1 MGFRTIAALC
11 ASAVLGIVGLTSC
24 SHQSVGIQIQ
34 SHSREDL
41 KNFDTFTYQT
51 ATALGLDDEETSNAN
66 KNLNA
71 FVNPVVT
78 AAATNDKYECAMNEP
93 QCGTF
98 IQKLT
103 TPPCASAQYLCVK
116 QEVGGIVPGAGTG
129 QAFVTSLLLNAKTGT
144 NVTANDYFGLS
155 LANTFIAV
163 VEHAATSVQLA
174 NDFYD
179 NALPPKYT
187 NSTLPAWLPQADGIH
202 VWFNKYE
209 VASGADGIVEII
221 LKKNGSEFTATP
233 APRNPMTLVANYED
247 AIRWL
252 CSSEPEDLPTLSNQ
266 WASFYPV
273 SAVQLQLQNE
283 QGAKLMLNGIYDQAT
298 SKAVQ
303 AFQKRSGLFVDGQV
317 SRETWLALQRSCET
331 QEAPVSSGSSYTS
344 ESQAGSMATQSQTM
358 VVVPNFI
365 GLGNNQAK
373 NVGMQSGITLFL
385 RANSGD
391 PSLAAQTQGL
401 CTVVAQNPV
410 AGSQVSRNS
419 IVHATM
425 QCPATGYQNGIN
437 S

>member
-1 MGFRTIAALC
+1 MGFRTIAAVC
-11 ASAVLGIVGLTSC
+11 VSAVLGIGGLTSC
-24 SHQSVGIQIQ
+24 SHQSVAIQIQ
-34 SHSREDL
+34 AHSREDL

-51 ATALGLDDEETSNAN
+51 AKALGLDDKGTTNAN
-66 KNLNA
+66 RNFNA
-71 FVNPVVT
+71 FVNPVVN
-78 AAATNDKYECAMNEP
+78 AAATNDKYECAIDEP

-98 IQKLT
+98 IQELT
-103 TPPCASAQYLCVK
+103 TPPCASTEYLCVR
-116 QEVGGIVPGAGTG
+116 QEVGGIAPGAGTG
-129 QAFVTSLLLNAKTGT
+129 QAFVTSLLLKARTGT
-144 NVTANDYFGLS
+144 KVTANDYFGLS
-155 LANTFIAV
+155 LAKSFVAV

-179 NALPPKYT
+179 NALPPHYT

-221 LKKNGSEFTATP
+221 MKKNGSEFTATP

-252 CSSEPEDLPTLSNQ
+252 CSSSPEDLPTLSNQ

-273 SAVQLQLQNE
+273 SAVQVQLQNE
-283 QGAKLMLNGIYDQAT
+283 QGAKLTLNGIYDQAT

-303 AFQKRSGLFVDGQV
+303 SFQKQSGLVVDGQV

-331 QEAPVSSGSSYTS
+331 HEAPVSGGSSLTN
-344 ESQAGSMATQSQTM
+344 EPQPRSMATQSQTM

-365 GLGNNQAK
+365 GLGNSQAK
-373 NVGMQSGITLFL
+373 NLGLQSGITLFL

-401 CTVVAQNPV
+401 CTVVTQHPV
-410 AGSQVSRNS
+410 AGSQVSRNAR
-419 IVHATM
+419 VNATM
-425 QCPATGYQNGIN
+425 ECPSTGYQNGITG
-437 S
+437 

>member
-1 MGFRTIAALC
+1 MGFRTIAAMS
-11 ASAVLGIVGLTSC
+11 ASAVLGIVGLTAC
-24 SHQSVGIQIQ
+24 SHESAAIQVQ

-51 ATALGLDDEETSNAN
+51 ATASGLDEQGTRNAN
-66 KNLNA
+66 KNLDA
-71 FVNPVVT
+71 FVNPVVN
-78 AAATNDKYECAMNEP
+78 AAATNDKYECATDNP
-93 QCGTF
+93 QCGVF

-103 TPPCASAQYLCVK
+103 TPPCASAEYFCVK
-116 QEVGGIVPGAGTG
+116 QDVGGIAPGAGTG
-129 QAFVTSLLLNAKTGT
+129 QAFVSSLLLNSKTGSE
-144 NVTANDYFGLS
+144 VTANDYFGLP
-155 LANTFIAV
+155 LAKTFTSV

-174 NDFYD
+174 NGFYD
-179 NALPPKYT
+179 SALPPRYT
-187 NSTLPAWLPQADGIH
+187 NNTLPAWLPQADGIH

-221 LKKNGSEFTATP
+221 VKENGSEFTAAP
-233 APRNPMTLVANYED
+233 APRDPVTLVANYKD

-252 CSSEPEDLPTLSNQ
+252 CSSASEDLPTLSNQ

-283 QGAKLMLNGIYDQAT
+283 QGAKVTLNGIYDQAT
-298 SKAVQ
+298 SNAVK
-303 AFQKRSGLFVDGQV
+303 AFQKQSGLFVDGQV
-317 SRETWLALQRSCET
+317 HRETWLALQRSCET
-331 QEAPVSSGSSYTS
+331 QEAPVNSDSSY
-344 ESQAGSMATQSQTM
+344 ANQSQTGSTAIQSQTLI
-358 VVVPNFI
+358 VVPNLI

-419 IVHATM
+419 VVNATM
-425 QCPATGYQNGIN
+425 QCPSTGYQNGI
-437 S
+437 SG